1 MNFNCDKK
9 SKTCTAIVDT
19 NVFKHFISIFVHLWT
34 YIQRHAQIQKTSCA
48 TIFKQLI
55 PKCIQFILF
64 EKELNI
70 ALNEARKEFDCKE
83 NENGTECKCVEE
95 LRKRFLMYILKQLA
109 VSCGNIILKR
119 TPEKEELLKNLD
131 EELRRCIKDKE
142 SRKQIIDEINQEL
155 KEEVDID
162 IVVTSLDKTSN
173 VRNKKKILILT
184 LDNSLCEVIS
194 EIFERCRVNEAN
206 NSIVKNN
213 LIEIVKCV
221 GSCCMCD

>member
-1 MNFNCDKK
+1 M
-9 SKTCTAIVDT
+9 
-19 NVFKHFISIFVHLWT
+19 
-34 YIQRHAQIQKTSCA
+34 
-48 TIFKQLI
+48 
-55 PKCIQFILF
+55 F

-70 ALNEARKEFDCKE
+70 AFNEARKEFDCKE

-173 VRNKKKILILT
+173 VRNKKKILIIT

-213 LIEIVKCV
+213 LIEIVKCI